1 MSKYFDT
8 KSFNWSNL
16 FLVELMFKLP
26 INTLFTLRRLSSRT
40 SDKEFREAFDG
51 ATAGLI
57 CQICFR
63 VTRSLII

>member
-57 CQICFR
+57 C
-63 VTRSLII
+63 